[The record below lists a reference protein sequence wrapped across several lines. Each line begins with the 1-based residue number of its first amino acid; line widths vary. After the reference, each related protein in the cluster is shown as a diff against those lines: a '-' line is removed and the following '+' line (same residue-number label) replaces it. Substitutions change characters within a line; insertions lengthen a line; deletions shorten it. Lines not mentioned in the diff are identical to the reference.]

1 MSNIR
6 SLLHP
11 LSFSKDIYEGLDPD
25 LMPAPDDSRK
35 RAGESAEDAALIQAM
50 QGGCEQSFDLLFARY
65 WKLVFS
71 IAWKILRQRTESEDV
86 VQDVFLAIYQQSAQ
100 YDPCRASVRTWIAQ
114 FAYYKALLRRRS
126 LQVAAAANLD
136 ELKEFEI
143 GLSRFGQMEDVLE
156 RAAFVEQCL
165 AVVNPRQRRL
175 LELVHFDGYTLTEA
189 ATILKQSLPNTRNLY
204 YRGLN
209 ALRIQM
215 QGQHL
220 PSSRIQPQLNEA
232 LPERGSQPLI
242 LGRTCRP

>member
-1 MSNIR
+1 MPNTR

-11 LSFSKDIYEGLDPD
+11 RAFSKVICEGLDQAPN
-25 LMPAPDDSRK
+25 PAPEQAR
-35 RAGESAEDAALIQAM
+35 RPPGESAEDAALIQAM

-71 IAWKILRQRTESEDV
+71 IAWKILRQRTEAEDV
-86 VQDVFLAIYQQSAQ
+86 VQDVFLAIYQRSAQ

-114 FAYYKALLRRRS
+114 FAHYKALLRRRS

-143 GLSRFGQMEDVLE
+143 GLSRFGQMEDALE

-189 ATILKQSLPNTRNLY
+189 ATILQQSLPNTRNLY

-209 ALRIQM
+209 ALRFQM
-215 QGQHL
+215 QGQLL
-220 PSSRIQPQLNEA
+220 PSSRPQPQLNET
-232 LPERGSQPLI
+232 LPERSSQPLT
-242 LGRTCRP
+242 LERTCRP